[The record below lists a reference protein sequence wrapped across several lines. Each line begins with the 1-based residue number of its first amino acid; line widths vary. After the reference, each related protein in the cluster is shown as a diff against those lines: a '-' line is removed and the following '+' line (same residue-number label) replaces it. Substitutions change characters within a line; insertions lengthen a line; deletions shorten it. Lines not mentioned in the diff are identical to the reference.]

1 MYLVK
6 TKSNENKV
14 CETVTE
20 IKAIPENEVVEL
32 YTLTAVDY
40 ADVISNASIRDCI
53 YQYLKGNHYPKEDVI
68 EFVADSL
75 EVKRGIVSKVI
86 TAMKK
91 EKIIHTVKKAGLF
104 YGCIGID

>member
-6 TKSNENKV
+6 TKNENKI
-14 CETVTE
+14 CETVAE
-20 IKAIPENEVVEL
+20 IKTIPEDEVIEL
-32 YTLTAVDY
+32 YTLTTADY

-53 YQYLKGNHYPKEDVI
+53 YQYLKGKHYPKEDVI

-75 EVKRGIVSKVI
+75 GVKRGVVSKVV
-86 TAMKK
+86 TTMKK
-91 EKIIHTVKKAGLF
+91 EKIIHLVKKAGTF